1 MRGSI
6 VLQSTQVLA
15 PDVRQ
20 GAPETRPLPAT
31 QDDQDYL
38 VAGRHIEA
46 SLPIRDLGCGTSRRF
61 FSPVPSEGPREV
73 APRRRDIGM
82 EDFPNQRATAGIVEI
97 SRGPQPMSGSRNDY
111 TSANILRAALPAVLD
126 VLQAARLLGIGRTL
140 AYELVRTDQWP
151 TPIIRVGR
159 LIKIPSAPLIELM
172 STGYPTRATA
182 G

>member
-1 MRGSI
+1 
-6 VLQSTQVLA
+6 
-15 PDVRQ
+15 
-20 GAPETRPLPAT
+20 
-31 QDDQDYL
+31 
-38 VAGRHIEA
+38 
-46 SLPIRDLGCGTSRRF
+46 
-61 FSPVPSEGPREV
+61 
-73 APRRRDIGM
+73 M

-126 VLQAARLLGIGRTL
+126 VPQAARLLGIGRTL

-151 TPIIRVGR
+151 TPVIRVGR
-159 LIKIPSAPLIELM
+159 LIKIPSEPLIELM

>member
-1 MRGSI
+1 
-6 VLQSTQVLA
+6 
-15 PDVRQ
+15 
-20 GAPETRPLPAT
+20 
-31 QDDQDYL
+31 
-38 VAGRHIEA
+38 
-46 SLPIRDLGCGTSRRF
+46 
-61 FSPVPSEGPREV
+61 
-73 APRRRDIGM
+73 M
-82 EDFPNQRATAGIVEI
+82 ENLSNQRSASGIVEI
-97 SRGPQPMSGSRNDY
+97 SRGPEPMSGARNDY

-126 VLQAARLLGIGRTL
+126 VPQAARLLGIGRTL